1 VTSNCLGLDR
11 PAGLTRYFIF
21 PLRGREL
28 LLAKNMGFAGAVAVQ
43 VAPLLVIGV
52 WRGGGAELGAALIVA
67 GVSLLGHLA
76 WSNVVSVFEPRRAE
90 PYGFEPGTDPVTAL
104 VSTVVG
110 GAPGAAVIVLLS
122 SALPLA
128 ALAIA
133 AIVLGTMAWYY
144 RSLGYA
150 GASLERRFEII
161 CRRLT

>member
-1 VTSNCLGLDR
+1 
-11 PAGLTRYFIF
+11 
-21 PLRGREL
+21 
-28 LLAKNMGFAGAVAVQ
+28 
-43 VAPLLVIGV
+43 
-52 WRGGGAELGAALIVA
+52 
-67 GVSLLGHLA
+67 
-76 WSNVVSVFEPRRAE
+76 
-90 PYGFEPGTDPVTAL
+90 
-104 VSTVVG
+104 
-110 GAPGAAVIVLLS
+110 VIVLLS